1 MADFYQDLDPQVA
14 LEIERLARLAYELRE
29 ARAGLLRYHDV
40 ADEAALLARIAG
52 GQLPEHPAWEHYLAA
67 HILEQARQA
76 ARMQIAGN
84 DVQLPAHLQLK
95 EQLEAGYA
103 GQLPGQVVL
112 TQDALIVPLP
122 AGVQLTVRWATPH
135 EYSFAWQNA
144 DGSRQA
150 CIDTAPLHPGMPS
163 HMHLADGRIVDD
175 LITRAGADADVN
187 LRAVLTA
194 LIANPNSGLE

>member
-1 MADFYQDLDPQVA
+1 MAEFYQDLDPQVA
-14 LEIERLARLAYELRE
+14 LGIERLARLAYELRE

-67 HILEQARQA
+67 RIMEQARQA
-76 ARMQIAGN
+76 ARRQIAGN
-84 DVQLPAHLQLK
+84 EVHLPAHLHLK
-95 EQLEAGYA
+95 ELLEAGYA
-103 GQLPGQVVL
+103 GQLAGPVVL

-122 AGVQLTVRWATPH
+122 AGVQLTVRWAAPD

-150 CIDTAPLHPGMPS
+150 CIDTAPLHPGLSS
-163 HMHLADGRIVDD
+163 HLHLADGRVVDD
-175 LITRAGADADVN
+175 PLTRAGADADVN
-187 LRAVLTA
+187 LRAVMAA

>member
-14 LEIERLARLAYELRE
+14 MGIERLARLAYELRE

-67 HILEQARQA
+67 SIMEHARQA
-76 ARMQIAGN
+76 TRMQIAGN
-84 DVQLPAHLQLK
+84 EVQLPAHLQLK
-95 EQLEAGYA
+95 ELLETEYA
-103 GQLPGQVVL
+103 GVLPGQVVL

-122 AGVQLTVRWATPH
+122 AGVQLTVRWAAPD

-150 CIDTAPLHPGMPS
+150 CIDTAPLHPGMTS
-163 HMHLADGRIVDD
+163 HLHLADGRIVDD
-175 LITRAGADADVN
+175 PVTHAGAGPEVN

-194 LIANPNSGLE
+194 LIANPNTGLE